1 MVILLRNYL
10 LPYPLMQLARP
21 PPPIHLSLVPCLP
34 GGIFQPPSPAL
45 PLVLL
50 QCLHLALVAV
60 TQLSMM
66 FIMVGIAPVKTV
78 AQAMGWAAKV
88 AE

>member
-1 MVILLRNYL
+1 
-10 LPYPLMQLARP
+10 
-21 PPPIHLSLVPCLP
+21 
-34 GGIFQPPSPAL
+34 
-45 PLVLL
+45 
-50 QCLHLALVAV
+50 
-60 TQLSMM
+60 MM